1 LARGAEL
8 ERMTAALNP
17 ALALDGASVRLGG
30 RLVLDGAS
38 FSVAAGELVGV
49 LGPNGAG
56 KTTLLRAALG
66 GLKLDAGT
74 ARLTGRDVTGLSE
87 PERARL
93 VGYLPQERRVA
104 WSLPAWR
111 IAALGAVDRPPAE
124 ARAAAFEA
132 LDRVGLANLA
142 ERGVL
147 EMSGGERARV
157 LVARLLATRTPLLVA
172 DEPIAGLDPDAQ
184 LLVLDLLRQETTANR
199 AVVATLHDLTL
210 AARACDRLVIMN
222 HGRVV
227 AAGAPREALTSEVLE
242 EVFGLAG
249 ELVETA
255 AGPVL
260 AARRVAKASY
270 GIGPSP

>member
-1 LARGAEL
+1 
-8 ERMTAALNP
+8 MTAALT
-17 ALALDGASVRLGG
+17 LEGASVRLAG

-38 FSVAAGELVGV
+38 FSLSAGELVGV

-74 ARLTGRDVTGLSE
+74 ARLAGRDVAGLSE

-111 IAALGAVDRPPAE
+111 IAALGAVDRPPTQ
-124 ARAAAFEA
+124 ARHAALVA
-132 LDRVGLANLA
+132 LERVGLVDLA

-147 EMSGGERARV
+147 DMSGGERARV
-157 LVARLLATRTPLLVA
+157 LVARLLATRAPLLVA

-184 LLVLDLLRQETTANR
+184 LLVLDLLRQETVAGR
-199 AVVATLHDLTL
+199 AVVATLHDLTQ
-210 AARACDRLVIMN
+210 AARSCDRLVVLN
-222 HGRVV
+222 NGRVV
-227 AAGAPREALTSEVLE
+227 VEGAPRVALTPDVLA

-260 AARRVAKASY
+260 AARRLVKV
-270 GIGPSP
+270 